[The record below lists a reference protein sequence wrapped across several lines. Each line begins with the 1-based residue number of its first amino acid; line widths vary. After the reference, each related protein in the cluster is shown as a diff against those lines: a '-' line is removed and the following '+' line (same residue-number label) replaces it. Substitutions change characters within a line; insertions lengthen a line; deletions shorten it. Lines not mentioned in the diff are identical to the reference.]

1 MPKPAEPERVR
12 VVLLLDRDA
21 LADLDLMI
29 SHRLGP
35 RSRSELVREA
45 IGWWRAKNA
54 AWIIRAR
61 SIDERRARLAAEEE
75 RAIRVTRAERD
86 REAAQ
91 VTLEQARRIAK
102 DNPTGGV
109 V

>member
-1 MPKPAEPERVR
+1 MRNPAEPERVR

-29 SHRLGP
+29 RYRLGP

-45 IGWWRAKNA
+45 ISWWRAKNA
-54 AWIIRAR
+54 AWIIRAHA
-61 SIDERRARLAAEEE
+61 IDERRARLAAEEE
-75 RAIRVTRAERD
+75 RAILVARADRD

-91 VTLEQARRIAK
+91 ITLEDARRIAGEH
-102 DNPTGGV
+102 PTRGV